1 MAKQDEIESRI
12 ERVKEIIERL
22 ESGEA
27 SSEEADQL
35 FEEGQEKLDEVR
47 DILHRGEGEI
57 IELPE

>member
-12 ERVKEIIERL
+12 ELVKEIIERL

-47 DILHRGEGEI
+47 NILHRDEGEI

>member
-22 ESGEA
+22 DSGEA

-47 DILHRGEGEI
+47 DILHRGGGEI